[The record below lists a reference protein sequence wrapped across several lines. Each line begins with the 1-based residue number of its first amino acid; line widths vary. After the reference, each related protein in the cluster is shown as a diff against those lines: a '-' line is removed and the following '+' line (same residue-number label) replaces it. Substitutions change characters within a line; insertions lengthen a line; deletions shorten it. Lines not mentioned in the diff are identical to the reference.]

1 MEGNS
6 DDGNAVREAE
16 PAFER
21 GQRAGPSVGRE
32 GGDAALRPCWG
43 RSELRGSLGEIPPEF
58 SERAQHRRDGFSGS
72 EWQQIR
78 LGVSHLSHP
87 AASRIS
93 SPVKSS
99 FTEPLIGFLGSLER
113 RLRGRLIGKRLLH
126 RVYEGK
132 FFSVLTREKRESDL
146 LF

>member
-1 MEGNS
+1 MRRCG
-6 DDGNAVREAE
+6 
-16 PAFER
+16 PA
-21 GQRAGPSVGRE
+21 
-32 GGDAALRPCWG
+32 GGVQSSTAIPLLASLR
-43 RSELRGSLGEIPPEF
+43 EIPPDF
-58 SERAQHRRDGFSGS
+58 SERAQHRRDGFLGS

-87 AASRIS
+87 AAFRIS
-93 SPVKSS
+93 SPVKST